1 MNKKKILNDPL
12 YGFVSIPNELI
23 FDLINHPFFQRLRR
37 IKQLGL
43 AEYVYA
49 GALHTRFHHALGAMH
64 LMSLA
69 LNTLRSKGH
78 EISEIEYEAALIA
91 ILLHDIGHSPF
102 SHSLE
107 FTLLA
112 DTHHETLSLLIMK
125 HLNGIFDQKLQ
136 TAIDIFTNQYPRQ
149 FFHQLVS
156 SQIDM
161 DRLDYLQ
168 RDCFYTGVLE
178 GTIGADRIIRML
190 ELVDDQLVIEE
201 KGIYSIEH
209 FLQARRVMYWQVY
222 LHKTNVSLEQI
233 LIKIINRAK
242 DLYRAG
248 ENIFLMP
255 FLKPFFEKN
264 IKAKELLENSEYIEA
279 FGQLDDYDLW
289 ACFKQWTLAED
300 RILAELCK
308 MLLERRLWRLEFAT
322 EAFEKEKIQDIKT
335 KIGLS
340 KNLNP
345 KEVEYFFA
353 NGVVSNSTYLAGNE
367 KITILRK
374 NGNLADITAVSDLP
388 NIKAL
393 SKIVRKYYISYPKDV
408 SL

>member
-78 EISEIEYEAALIA
+78 EISETEYEAAMIA

-107 FTLLA
+107 FTLLSE
-112 DTHHETLSLLIMK
+112 THHETLSLLMMK
-125 HLNGIFDQKLQ
+125 HLNQIFDQKLQ

-190 ELVDDQLVIEE
+190 EIVDDQLVIEE

-242 DLYRAG
+242 ELYRAG
-248 ENIFLMP
+248 EDIFLMP
-255 FLKPFFEKN
+255 FLKLFFEKT
-264 IKAKELLENSEYIEA
+264 ISSEELAKNSTYLEA
-279 FGQLDDYDLW
+279 FAQLDDYDLW
-289 ACFKQWTLAED
+289 ACFKQWAWAKD
-300 RILAELCK
+300 RILAELCQ
-308 MLLERRLWRLEFAT
+308 MLLERRLWRLEYAT
-322 EAFEKEKIQDIKT
+322 EAFEKEKVQKVQENIK
-335 KIGLS
+335 KQRNLS
-340 KNLNP
+340 S
-345 KEVEYFFA
+345 KEADYFFA
-353 NGVVSNSTYLAGNE
+353 SGSVSNSTYLAGNE

-374 NGNLADITAVSDLP
+374 NGFLADITAVSDLP

-393 SKIVRKYYISYPKDV
+393 SKIVRKYYVCYPKD
-408 SL
+408 LYL